1 MRSVSL
7 IQLVITLLPNLLL
20 AVPTR
25 ATPMTIEG
33 ITFSDER
40 GNFTIR
46 GVTGTGSLTDPF
58 VVVED
63 VTGQEPMLIIRLPSG
78 RFDNRIGTRD
88 PMGMAID
95 NGDQP

>member
-1 MRSVSL
+1 
-7 IQLVITLLPNLLL
+7 
-20 AVPTR
+20 
-25 ATPMTIEG
+25 MTVEG
-33 ITFSDER
+33 VTFSDER